1 MAEVKSK
8 ADKGTEENHLANGQM
23 YGRIIKCLME
33 KLVLGICTGLN
44 NVGWDEQVYNRQ
56 HWRALVVTVMNFM
69 FLHFKEY
76 HSDKVTR
83 ISANS
88 VI

>member
-1 MAEVKSK
+1 
-8 ADKGTEENHLANGQM
+8 
-23 YGRIIKCLME
+23 ME
-33 KLVLGICTGLN
+33 KLILGMCNGLN
-44 NVGWDEQVYNRQ
+44 SVGRDEQVYSRQ
-56 HWRALVVTVMNFM
+56 HWRALVVTVMNFR

-76 HSDKVTR
+76 HSDTVTR